1 MTSFNY
7 LPKDPIWKLGAGIS
21 TYKFGGTYNS
31 VHNRY
36 TSQGYQNSVPFNET
50 LFKNCLGAKAAGLVV
65 MPRYDQTSWVSV
77 SSCVK
82 GGSLCCWSSE
92 GTSGSPREPLG
103 WRNDT
108 WVLSLSIP
116 SLSQKPRLTVTGP
129 EAPFSQ
135 GQVDCLLQGL
145 QLYQGFKTSWRE
157 PEPGNQKYQEQWTWP
172 HPGQLSDPSLRG
184 HLIHRWRIQC
194 QPGIRTFGRP
204 LMGPLSMILCDIP
217 AKEARAQET
226 LAWQVLTVCS
236 TKY

>member
-1 MTSFNY
+1 MDSLKGRHKENKIDEEV
-7 LPKDPIWKLGAGIS
+7 LH
-21 TYKFGGTYNS
+21 GGENTLLS
-31 VHNRY
+31 GPVGRLQVHVRII
-36 TSQGYQNSVPFNET
+36 QLFVNEMNPP
-50 LFKNCLGAKAAGLVV
+50 LAVGKGWR
-65 MPRYDQTSWVSV
+65 MIDQTSWVSV

-103 WRNDT
+103 WRNDI